1 MLGSNAAAPASPPPD
16 AAKLAEAHAIIN
28 VMFPPNSRES
38 MLTQLQSQ
46 MVTQMMPDRVAWMQG
61 PGIKKIIDDYIAEAE
76 AEQRAVLLKHLPD
89 QIDAMAGAY
98 ARRFSLA
105 ELKDIDAFAHS
116 PSGQHYLSESMA
128 MIGDPEVAI
137 VNAAMAADVRAVTET
152 MAPQL
157 KEKVIGYVKAH
168 PELAEKIAA
177 ETK

>member
-1 MLGSNAAAPASPPPD
+1 
-16 AAKLAEAHAIIN
+16 
-28 VMFPPNSRES
+28 
-38 MLTQLQSQ
+38 
-46 MVTQMMPDRVAWMQG
+46 
-61 PGIKKIIDDYIAEAE
+61 
-76 AEQRAVLLKHLPD
+76 
-89 QIDAMAGAY
+89 
-98 ARRFSLA
+98 
-105 ELKDIDAFAHS
+105 
-116 PSGQHYLSESMA
+116 MA